1 MRNSE
6 IIRKRFGAMLARFAC
21 AMGVWALLFSPVSA
35 QQSMGGADAG
45 AVTNSTFTSG
55 IADGA
60 PVDYRQQFN
69 TDTAVVYYYTEVVG
83 LGGQKVTHRWK
94 LEGKV
99 TKEVVLPL
107 KGSRQGVWSMH
118 KMQPDRTGNWM
129 VEVVNPRGEVIKR
142 ENFAYSPPL

>member
-1 MRNSE
+1 MPLRPSH
-6 IIRKRFGAMLARFAC
+6 
-21 AMGVWALLFSPVSA
+21 SA
-35 QQSMGGADAG
+35 DS
-45 AVTNSTFTSG
+45 FTSPG
-55 IADGA
+55 KSVRNAGVPKVRVITSYSIHYTKLYEFD
-60 PVDYRQQFN
+60 

-129 VEVVNPRGEVIKR
+129 VEVVNPLV
-142 ENFAYSPPL
+142 